1 MSPKYNI
8 RYATESDVPD
18 LNKVNVL
25 SFQSR
30 RSRTAIFPNAS
41 LSVLKEYKSLN
52 CMKALANPDL
62 HVIAIDD
69 RDPSSS
75 TENPEHTIGSDS
87 LKVEVVAYARWLIP
101 EILGNDPHIVHL
113 SPHGH
118 ELAAA
123 AETPSQHAPRLM
135 NEELYNAS
143 RELYGQARKKYLD
156 ERDIVLDFLATLP
169 SHRGKGFGSAL
180 LEWGIEKADALQ
192 ARIYLEATPE
202 GVALYKRYG
211 WKPIE
216 DFKLEMKLYGVAGEE
231 VFTVMVREPQSI
243 AGVPL
248 L

>member
-18 LNKVNVL
+18 LNNVNVL

-41 LSVLKEYKSLN
+41 LPVLKEYKSLN

-62 HVIAIDD
+62 HVIAIEDQ
-69 RDPSSS
+69 DPSLS
-75 TENPEHTIGSDS
+75 TSEDPKHAVKSDS
-87 LKVEVVAYARWLIP
+87 LKIDVVAYARWLIP

-123 AETPSQHAPRLM
+123 AETPLRHAPRPM
-135 NEELYNAS
+135 NEDLYNAS
-143 RELYGQARKKYLD
+143 RELYGQARKKYSD

-180 LEWGIEKADALQ
+180 IEWGIEKADALQ

-216 DFKLEMKLYGVAGEE
+216 DFKLDMKLYGVAGEE
-231 VFTVMVREPQSI
+231 VFTVMVREPQP
-243 AGVPL
+243 AA
-248 L
+248 